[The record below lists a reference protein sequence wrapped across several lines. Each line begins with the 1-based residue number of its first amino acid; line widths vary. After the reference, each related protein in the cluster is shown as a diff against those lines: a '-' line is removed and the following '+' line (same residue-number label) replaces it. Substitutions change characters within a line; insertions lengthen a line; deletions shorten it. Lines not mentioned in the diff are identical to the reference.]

1 MRDIA
6 DMKRSTYHN
15 QASPAMLQ
23 SVGYIAI
30 VAGTIEH
37 YLEDII
43 LNITGEIVVNKQP
56 TTDMQPVS
64 KRIDRLRSLSAAVS
78 STVIGEAIRIWCD
91 AAMPGFE
98 CRNSILHG
106 VAAFYGDGNFDFL
119 TNTGYRQEIRKRQGK
134 SFIANDHT
142 TKLLAEAFAVLIAAI
157 TDFMLFFG
165 GRIGEPELIKR
176 LSVTDIR
183 KAFSTTN
190 ELANL
195 IDAYNNEKY

>member
-1 MRDIA
+1 
-6 DMKRSTYHN
+6 MKRSTYHN
-15 QASPAMLQ
+15 HASPAMLQ

-37 YLEDII
+37 YLEDI
-43 LNITGEIVVNKQP
+43 LVNITGENVANKQP

-64 KRIDRLRSLSAAVS
+64 KRIDRFRNLRAAAPS
-78 STVIGEAIRIWCD
+78 PEMREAIGIWCD
-91 AAMPGFE
+91 AAMLGFE

-106 VAAFYGDGNFDFL
+106 VACFYSDGNFDFI
-119 TNTGYRQEIRKRQGK
+119 TNTGYRQELRKRQAK

-142 TKLLAEAFAVLIAAI
+142 TNLLAEAFAVLIATI

-165 GRIGEPELIKR
+165 GRINESELNTRI
-176 LSVTDIR
+176 SVADIR
-183 KAFSTTN
+183 KAFSTTR

-195 IDAYNNEKY
+195 AAAYNSEKY